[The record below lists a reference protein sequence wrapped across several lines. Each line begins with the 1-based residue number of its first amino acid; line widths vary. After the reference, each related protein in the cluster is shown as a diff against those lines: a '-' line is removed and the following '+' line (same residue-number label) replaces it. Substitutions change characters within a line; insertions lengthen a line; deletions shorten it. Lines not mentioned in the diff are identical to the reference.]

1 MAFSTPVHVANRCLQ
16 ILGKPH
22 INAFTED
29 SNEANETGAAYDNL
43 RLDELGVNL
52 WKFATRR
59 VILRPVTIDSVL
71 WTPATWSAG
80 TFSVGAVA
88 AYAAT
93 TGVYQGTTRYWQ
105 TTVAKTGSN
114 TTKPDQDPDWKHYT
128 GPVAIDLYDEDTTY
142 FAGEVVLVPAI
153 WSGVTT
159 YAANA
164 VVRANADGTT
174 WYVSLA
180 ASNLNNAVT
189 DTTWWAEWSAG
200 GRSSGDWGLT
210 SGDSPL
216 PLTYPGT
223 VGVYLSLYNG
233 NADNP
238 VSALGN
244 WLSLGGTVA
253 AIGLVY
259 PIGAG
264 PAADIRTSNVFRLP
278 NGFLKRAPTD
288 PKANQVPYL
297 GAMSGSMPEDWTP
310 EGDYLVSGDTGPI
323 MLRFI
328 ADITDV
334 SAMDDTF
341 CVALAS
347 RMATELAASLD
358 AGKEQNKAERFYR
371 RTLAQARQANAI
383 EVGPL
388 PMVENRYILVRQ

>member
-1 MAFSTPVHVANRCLQ
+1 MAFSTPVDVANRCLQ

-22 INAFTED
+22 IASFTDE
-29 SNEANETGAAYDNL
+29 SNEANETGAAYDSL
-43 RLDELGVNL
+43 RLDEMAVNL

-80 TFSVGAVA
+80 TYSVGAVA
-88 AYAAT
+88 AYQAT
-93 TGVYQGTTRYWQ
+93 TGVYTGTTRYWQ
-105 TTVAKTGSN
+105 TTVAKTGSD
-114 TTKPDQDPDWKHYT
+114 TTKPDQDPHWKHYT

-142 FAGEVVLVPAI
+142 FAGEVVLVPAA
-153 WSGVTT
+153 WAVGTT

-164 VVRANADGTT
+164 VVRSSTT

-180 ASNLNNAVT
+180 GSNVGNAVT

-200 GRSSGDWGLT
+200 GRASGADWGIT
-210 SGDSPL
+210 AGDTPI
-216 PLTYPGT
+216 PLTYPTGYA
-223 VGVYLSLYNG
+223 VYLSLYNG

-238 VSALGN
+238 VSATGT

-253 AIGLVY
+253 AIGIVY

-264 PAADIRTSNVFRLP
+264 PAADVRTSNVFRLP

-288 PKANQVPYL
+288 PKANLVPYL
-297 GAMSGSMPEDWTP
+297 GAMSGSMPEDWVP
-310 EGDYLVSGDTGPI
+310 EGDYLISGDTGPI
-323 MLRFI
+323 LLRFI

-334 SAMDDTF
+334 SSMDDTF

-347 RMATELAASLD
+347 RMATELAASLE
-358 AGKEQNKAERFYR
+358 ASKEQNKAERFYR
-371 RTLAQARQANAI
+371 RTMAQARQANAV